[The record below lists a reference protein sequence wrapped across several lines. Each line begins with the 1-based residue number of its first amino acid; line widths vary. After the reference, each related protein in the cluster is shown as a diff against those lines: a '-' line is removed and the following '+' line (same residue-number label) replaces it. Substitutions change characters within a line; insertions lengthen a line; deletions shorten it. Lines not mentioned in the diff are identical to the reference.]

1 MLELLFLEGLLMVA
15 SFSIGFRD
23 ILRDIHIAV
32 SVVDSKIILFFLV
45 IIFSLTQLSKSCLS
59 SENIF
64 AVDKIIVDER
74 AFTSSLARTEGIEK
88 AQERALNRL
97 FMRLI
102 PSDYYDKLPILTRK
116 DALDHV
122 KDFSVYN
129 EKTSSNRYRANLIVR
144 FQPENVRTTLRF
156 SNIPFAEVK
165 SAPALIIPVYSP
177 AKVSDPILWAINPW
191 KQAWASHNENDGL
204 LEKILPF
211 GDLEDMSE
219 LTIEDILISDFDR
232 IINWSKR
239 YNTDNIIITYGYIFS
254 NGLKE
259 SLRVELYFLMDS
271 YQIVFD
277 VELQDK
283 SEADELFKI
292 AVNQAWETIKDR
304 WKNNNILQYNISG
317 DILVNVPIE
326 GLKEWVS
333 LEKRIKEV
341 PLIDGVFTRSISKGL
356 AEISINFLGNQD
368 QLILALSQNEIEL
381 LWKNNVWILREKS
394 N

>member
-1 MLELLFLEGLLMVA
+1 M
-15 SFSIGFRD
+15 
-23 ILRDIHIAV
+23 
-32 SVVDSKIILFFLV
+32 
-45 IIFSLTQLSKSCLS
+45 
-59 SENIF
+59 
-64 AVDKIIVDER
+64 
-74 AFTSSLARTEGIEK
+74 
-88 AQERALNRL
+88 
-97 FMRLI
+97 
-102 PSDYYDKLPILTRK
+102 SD
-116 DALDHV
+116 
-122 KDFSVYN
+122 
-129 EKTSSNRYRANLIVR
+129 
-144 FQPENVRTTLRF
+144 
-156 SNIPFAEVK
+156 
-165 SAPALIIPVYSP
+165 
-177 AKVSDPILWAINPW
+177 
-191 KQAWASHNENDGL
+191 
-204 LEKILPF
+204 
-211 GDLEDMSE
+211 

-254 NGLKE
+254 NGFKK

-283 SEADELFKI
+283 SDANEIFKI

-326 GLKEWVS
+326 NLKEWVS
-333 LEKRIKEV
+333 LEKRIKGV
-341 PLIDGVFTRSISKGL
+341 PLIDGVFTRSISKDL

-381 LWKNNVWILREKS
+381 LWKNNLWLLREKS